1 MLCFFW
7 DIKIRKNPKKH
18 AGENGGG
25 SLSILQGL
33 GLRCPKEAKPLGF
46 FGAHLSKSMAPR
58 DQWGK
63 PFPGWLGLGWFFG
76 EVFLAKKPCWNGCFF
91 FFGGGGGGGGV
102 SCFYSFGE
110 PLKTWT
116 YAMLTCIVYHVIL
129 LYSWTSQT
137 YVHDNVW
144 LKT

>member
-1 MLCFFW
+1 MCFFGGYQNP
-7 DIKIRKNPKKH
+7 KNPKKH

-76 EVFLAKKPCWNGCFF
+76 EVFLAKNRAETVVFL
-91 FFGGGGGGGGV
+91 GGGGEGWGEGV
-102 SCFYSFGE
+102 VVFVGVEAFG
-110 PLKTWT
+110 
-116 YAMLTCIVYHVIL
+116 
-129 LYSWTSQT
+129 SG
-137 YVHDNVW
+137 
-144 LKT
+144 